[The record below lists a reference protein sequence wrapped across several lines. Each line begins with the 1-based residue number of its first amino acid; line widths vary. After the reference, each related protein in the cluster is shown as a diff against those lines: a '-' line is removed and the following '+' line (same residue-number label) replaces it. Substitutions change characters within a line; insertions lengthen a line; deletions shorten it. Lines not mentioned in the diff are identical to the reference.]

1 MLEPLAPRALVGH
14 AAPMPDPEVRERPL
28 RRTFTAVI
36 RVTVASMFVRG
47 QSKPSVKAQ
56 KHDDLVVLAELVGDA
71 RITPVTDRS
80 YALAEAPEAIAR
92 VGGRARARDGGAQRV
107 AGR

>member
-1 MLEPLAPRALVGH
+1 MLGHRRRALTPTGTLLSNGGGH
-14 AAPMPDPEVRERPL
+14 QGGKLAR
-28 RRTFTAVI
+28 VI

-47 QSKPSVKAQ
+47 QGKPSVKAQ
-56 KHDDLVVLAELVGDA
+56 NHDDLVVLAELVGA
-71 RITPVTDRS
+71 AKITPVVDRS